1 MKYEKNNRPRLPQEK
16 KEISPEAKR
25 RALLLAVNVITFT
38 MIYFVAINLN
48 VIVLPASI
56 LGFPIFLAHI
66 VTILYWVA
74 LAVFLIVYVAYNR
87 AFSRKGITVEM
98 LPDTWTAEQ
107 KTEFVE
113 DGQRRLENSKWMLSV
128 IIPLIVPIMLDAI
141 YLFTWPIIE
150 NLFSLN

>member
-16 KEISPEAKR
+16 KEISPETKR

>member
-107 KTEFVE
+107 KIEFVE

>member
-16 KEISPEAKR
+16 KEISPEAKK

-38 MIYFVAINLN
+38 IIYFVAINLN

-113 DGQRRLENSKWMLSV
+113 NGQRRLENSQWMLSV

-141 YLFTWPIIE
+141 YLFTWPIIA

>member
-16 KEISPEAKR
+16 KEISPEAKK

-38 MIYFVAINLN
+38 IIYFVAINLN
-48 VIVLPASI
+48 VIVLPASL
-56 LGFPIFLAHI
+56 LGFPIFLAHV

-74 LAVFLIVYVAYNR
+74 LAVFLIVYIAYNR

-113 DGQRRLENSKWMLSV
+113 DGQRRLENSQWMLSV

>member
-1 MKYEKNNRPRLPQEK
+1 MLNS
-16 KEISPEAKR
+16 ISA
-25 RALLLAVNVITFT
+25 I
-38 MIYFVAINLN
+38 IYFVAINLN
-48 VIVLPASI
+48 VIVLPASL
-56 LGFPIFLAHI
+56 LGFPIFLAHV

-74 LAVFLIVYVAYNR
+74 LAVFLIVYIAYNR

-107 KTEFVE
+107 KAEFVE
-113 DGQRRLENSKWMLSV
+113 DGQRRLENSQWMLSV

>member
-16 KEISPEAKR
+16 KVISPEAKK

-38 MIYFVAINLN
+38 IIYFVAINLN
-48 VIVLPASI
+48 VIVLPASL
-56 LGFPIFLAHI
+56 LGFPIFLAHV

-74 LAVFLIVYVAYNR
+74 LAVFLIVYIAYNR

-98 LPDTWTAEQ
+98 LPDTWTTEQ
-107 KTEFVE
+107 KAEFVE
-113 DGQRRLENSKWMLSV
+113 DGQRRLENSQWMLSV

>member
-16 KEISPEAKR
+16 KVISTEAKK

-38 MIYFVAINLN
+38 IIYFVAINLN
-48 VIVLPASI
+48 VIVLPASL
-56 LGFPIFLAHI
+56 LGFPIFLAHV

-74 LAVFLIVYVAYNR
+74 LAVFLIVYIAYNR

-107 KTEFVE
+107 KAEFVE
-113 DGQRRLENSKWMLSV
+113 DGQRRLENSQWMLSV

>member
-16 KEISPEAKR
+16 KVISPEAKK

-38 MIYFVAINLN
+38 IIYFVAINLN
-48 VIVLPASI
+48 VIVLPASL
-56 LGFPIFLAHI
+56 LGFPIFLAHV

-74 LAVFLIVYVAYNR
+74 LAVFLIVYIAYNR

-113 DGQRRLENSKWMLSV
+113 NGQRRLENSQWMLSV